1 MLQRNCVKNAYILT
15 VSKVGVS
22 LFSRNP
28 ETATKVGASLFVVFI
43 LSVSKVGVSLFSR
56 NSATSTKV
64 GASLL
69 VVFYFFRE
77 QGGGFPLLTEFCDC
91 NQGGGFRLFCFHFS
105 GSPLST
111 QSRNFN
117 RGGAYLLIVC
127 IISFFSRD
135 SSTANKMEASIL
147 VVFIT
152 VGGPFLH
159 LKNVEI
165 FLFFH
170 FQRFFSIF

>member
-1 MLQRNCVKNAYILT
+1 MLCITQG
-15 VSKVGVS
+15 GVS
-22 LFSRNP
+22 LLDVAKELRKKCLYSY
-28 ETATKVGASLFVVFI
+28 S
-43 LSVSKVGVSLFSR
+43 
-56 NSATSTKV
+56 
-64 GASLL
+64 
-69 VVFYFFRE
+69 E

-170 FQRFFSIF
+170 FQRFFFDFLKPGLYKVQWFNFAIFS